1 MMEPENQAYLLLKDA
16 FKRQLQSFVGNIE
29 SMPAYEAGAWSLALL
44 ELASELRSRQLDIE
58 ENIASASIQP
68 EIQ

>member
-1 MMEPENQAYLLLKDA
+1 MEPEIQTYLLLKDT

-29 SMPAYEAGAWSLALL
+29 SMPAYEAGAWNLALL
-44 ELASELRSRQLDIE
+44 ELASELRSKQLNVE
-58 ENIASASIQP
+58 EKHIASTSIQP